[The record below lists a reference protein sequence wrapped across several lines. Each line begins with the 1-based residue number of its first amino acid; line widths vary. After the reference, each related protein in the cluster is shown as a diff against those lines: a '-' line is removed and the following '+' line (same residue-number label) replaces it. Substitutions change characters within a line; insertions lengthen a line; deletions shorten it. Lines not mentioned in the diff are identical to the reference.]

1 MLWIEICSWSISR
14 WIIRM
19 STKLRARFQ
28 WPVFGTIPQL
38 MGFRTCRAGWELQN
52 LSWKEALTA
61 HGRPSKWR
69 SDWQNTSKQF
79 GYTTKVG
86 CKIVSWE
93 PFCTVSCSM
102 SFCLSF
108 SFSFFFSFS
117 FSFSLSFFFLS
128 LSLSLSFR
136 SLSAS
141 PPKAYPPLRMFGV
154 WISNDLHPA
163 RLMKPKKGWPRS
175 PRDWDAPV
183 WYSSPCCTHTIS
195 WKINFPDLSL
205 GTFAGY
211 CAE

>member
-1 MLWIEICSWSISR
+1 MDHQDVHKTPCSI
-14 WIIRM
+14 
-19 STKLRARFQ
+19 
-28 WPVFGTIPQL
+28 PVTCLGTIPQL

-108 SFSFFFSFS
+108 SFSF
-117 FSFSLSFFFLS
+117 SLSFFFS
-128 LSLSLSFR
+128 LSLSLSVLFQHHPQKPTLLYVCLEFEFR
-136 SLSAS
+136 MISTLLGSWNQRRDGPDHQGIGTHQCDILRLAVHILWAERSTFQIWAWGLSQATVLNS
-141 PPKAYPPLRMFGV
+141 GV
-154 WISNDLHPA
+154 PGNVNQDI
-163 RLMKPKKGWPRS
+163 
-175 PRDWDAPV
+175 
-183 WYSSPCCTHTIS
+183 
-195 WKINFPDLSL
+195 LS
-205 GTFAGY
+205 GGGHQ
-211 CAE
+211 